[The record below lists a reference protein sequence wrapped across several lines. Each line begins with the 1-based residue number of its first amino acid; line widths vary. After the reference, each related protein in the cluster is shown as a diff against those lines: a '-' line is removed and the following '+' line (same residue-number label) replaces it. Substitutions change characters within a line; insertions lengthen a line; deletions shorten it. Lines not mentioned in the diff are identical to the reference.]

1 MCSVSSKLEQ
11 SSMLI
16 LFEFKLLLLKTMN
29 IKCRI
34 SKISTIYHS
43 PDNKY
48 TNISLVSYI
57 YIYLYCNREMTIF
70 F

>member
-43 PDNKY
+43 PD
-48 TNISLVSYI
+48 TNEMFVYLLSYI
-57 YIYLYCNREMTIF
+57 YIFIL
-70 F
+70 